1 MFNNLDEDFVEVAK
15 NLDLYQLVD
24 FASAMET
31 EAKTMF
37 QKSKYLNFLVVQ
49 KMEAEEATKI
59 TTTNSSAE
67 LDYKVEWDFELL
79 ETQLL
84 KDEVLKDR
92 LIETGAY
99 IPAHTITTDVPS
111 KFNMTKTKPIA
122 KEGKEKRNFRY
133 KYDGN
138 ILEGIVQYLSIIKH
152 IQKSDGK

>member
-79 ETQLL
+79 ETELL

-122 KEGKEKRNFRY
+122 KEGKEKRNLIEQARKQLPDPKI
-133 KYDGN
+133 KYTK
-138 ILEGIVQYLSIIKH
+138 IT
-152 IQKSDGK
+152 